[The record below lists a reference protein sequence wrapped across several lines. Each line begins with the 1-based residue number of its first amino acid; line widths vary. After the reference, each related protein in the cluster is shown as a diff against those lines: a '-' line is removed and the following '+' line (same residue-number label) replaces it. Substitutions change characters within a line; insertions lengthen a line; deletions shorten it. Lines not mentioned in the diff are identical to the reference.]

1 MQDDSC
7 AFKKNLTILQS
18 LLFPVEKFLS
28 GFCCYIELH
37 CHKMTKN
44 VVLG

>member
-1 MQDDSC
+1 MKDDSC

-28 GFCCYIELH
+28 AFCLYVELN

-44 VVLG
+44 AVLG